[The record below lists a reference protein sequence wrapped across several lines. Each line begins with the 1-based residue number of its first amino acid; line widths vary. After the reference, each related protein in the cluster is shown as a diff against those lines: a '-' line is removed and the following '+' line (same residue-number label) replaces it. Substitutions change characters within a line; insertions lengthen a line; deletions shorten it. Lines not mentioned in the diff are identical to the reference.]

1 MGARHSPPGL
11 PAPLAVAPS
20 LQPSSSSAQQARQ
33 ILADRLRDLRRDTGL
48 SAKELAARAGW
59 ERTKV
64 SKIEHA
70 TRPPSA
76 ADIRAWCQV
85 CGAEG
90 EATDLIAS
98 LNAAEG
104 MWVEWRRMERS
115 GLRRA
120 QEARLPLYERTRQFR
135 AYSCWMVPGLIQAE
149 DYTRAVLRAYQ
160 QRRGLRDDVE
170 AAVAERMRRQ
180 RVLRRDGRTAAF
192 VLEESVLRNGFGGQQ
207 VMSAQLAHLAEV
219 TTWPAVSLGII
230 PASHDRGAAGAAEDF
245 WIYDNEHV
253 NVELISGYLTVTQPV
268 EIAMYAQMF
277 ARLAEIALYGTQ
289 ARDLIASAMPQA
301 ELACHTRAH
310 S

>member
-1 MGARHSPPGL
+1 
-11 PAPLAVAPS
+11 

-33 ILADRLRDLRRDTGL
+33 ILADRLRELRRDTGL
-48 SAKELAARAGW
+48 TAKELAARVGW

-76 ADIRAWCQV
+76 ADIRVWCQA

-90 EATDLIAS
+90 DATDLIAS
-98 LNAAEG
+98 LHAAEG
-104 MWVEWRRMERS
+104 MWIDWRRMERS

-135 AYSCWMVPGLIQAE
+135 AYSSWMVPGLIQTE

-170 AAVAERMRRQ
+170 AAVTERMKRQ

-192 VLEESVLRNGFGGQQ
+192 LVEESVLRNGFGGPD
-207 VMSAQLAHLAEV
+207 VMSAQLSHLAEV
-219 TTWPAVSLGII
+219 TTWPTVSLGII
-230 PASHDRGAAGAAEDF
+230 PDSLDRGAAGTAESF
-245 WIYDNEHV
+245 WIYDNEQV
-253 NVELISGYLTVTQPV
+253 NVELISGYLTVTQPG
-268 EIAMYAQMF
+268 EITMYAQMF
-277 ARLAEIALYGTQ
+277 ARLTEIAIYGRRAQ
-289 ARDLIASAMPQA
+289 NLISSVTP
-301 ELACHTRAH
+301 T

>member
-1 MGARHSPPGL
+1 
-11 PAPLAVAPS
+11 

-48 SAKELAARAGW
+48 TARELALRAGW

-90 EATDLIAS
+90 EVPDLIAS
-98 LNAAEG
+98 LHAAEG
-104 MWVEWRRMERS
+104 MWIEWRRMERS

-170 AAVAERMRRQ
+170 AAVAVRMTRQ

-192 VLEESVLRNGFGGQQ
+192 LLEESVLRNGFGGPQ
-207 VMSAQLAHLAEV
+207 VMSAQLLHLAEV

-230 PASHDRGAAGAAEDF
+230 PASLDRGAAGPAEEF
-245 WIYDNEHV
+245 WIFDNEQV
-253 NVELISGYLTVTQPV
+253 NVELISGYLTVTQPA

-277 ARLAEIALYGTQ
+277 ARIAEVALYGRRAQ
-289 ARDLIASAMPQA
+289 NLISSVMP
-301 ELACHTRAH
+301 
-310 S
+310 SS

>member
-1 MGARHSPPGL
+1 
-11 PAPLAVAPS
+11 

-76 ADIRAWCQV
+76 PDIRTWCQV

-90 EATDLIAS
+90 EAADLIAS
-98 LNAAEG
+98 LHAAEG

-120 QEARLPLYERTRQFR
+120 QEAPLPLYERTRQFR
-135 AYSCWMVPGLIQAE
+135 AYSCWMVPGLIQTE

-170 AAVAERMRRQ
+170 AAVVVRMKRQ

-192 VLEESVLRNGFGGQQ
+192 LLEESVLRNGFGGPQ
-207 VMSAQLAHLAEV
+207 VMSAQLALLAEA
-219 TTWPAVSLGII
+219 TAWPAVSLGLI
-230 PASHDRGAAGAAEDF
+230 PASLDRGAAGAAESF
-245 WIYDNEHV
+245 WIYDNEQA
-253 NVELISGYLTVTQPV
+253 NVELISGYLTVTQPA

-277 ARLAEIALYGTQ
+277 ARFAEIAVYGQ
-289 ARDLIASAMPQA
+289 RARDLITSAMPTA
-301 ELACHTRAH
+301 N
-310 S
+310 

>member
-1 MGARHSPPGL
+1 
-11 PAPLAVAPS
+11 
-20 LQPSSSSAQQARQ
+20 
-33 ILADRLRDLRRDTGL
+33 
-48 SAKELAARAGW
+48 
-59 ERTKV
+59 
-64 SKIEHA
+64 
-70 TRPPSA
+70 
-76 ADIRAWCQV
+76 
-85 CGAEG
+85 
-90 EATDLIAS
+90 
-98 LNAAEG
+98 
-104 MWVEWRRMERS
+104 MERS

-135 AYSCWMVPGLIQAE
+135 AYSCWIVPGLIQAE
-149 DYTRAVLRAYQ
+149 GYTRAVLRAYQ

-170 AAVAERMRRQ
+170 AAVAERVRRQ

-289 ARDLIASAMPQA
+289 ARDLIASAMPPA

>member
-1 MGARHSPPGL
+1 M
-11 PAPLAVAPS
+11 
-20 LQPSSSSAQQARQ
+20 QPSSSSAQQARQ

-48 SAKELAARAGW
+48 TAKELAARAGW

-76 ADIRAWCQV
+76 ADIRTWCRA

-98 LNAAEG
+98 LHAAEG
-104 MWVEWRRMERS
+104 MWIEWRRMERS

-120 QEARLPLYERTRQFR
+120 QEARLPLYERTTQFR
-135 AYSCWMVPGLIQAE
+135 AYSGWMVPGLIQTE

-170 AAVAERMRRQ
+170 SAVTERMKRQ

-192 VLEESVLRNGFGGQQ
+192 LLEESVLRNGFGGPE
-207 VMSAQLAHLAEV
+207 VMGAQLSHLAEV
-219 TTWPAVSLGII
+219 ITWPTISLGII
-230 PASHDRGAAGAAEDF
+230 PDSLDRGAAGAAESF
-245 WIYDNEHV
+245 WIYDNEQV
-253 NVELISGYLTVTQPV
+253 NVELISGYLTVTQPA

-277 ARLAEIALYGTQ
+277 ARLAEIAVYGRRAQ
-289 ARDLIASAMPQA
+289 DLISSATPAS
-301 ELACHTRAH
+301 
-310 S
+310 

>member
-1 MGARHSPPGL
+1 M
-11 PAPLAVAPS
+11 
-20 LQPSSSSAQQARQ
+20 QPSSSSAQQARE

-48 SAKELAARAGW
+48 TAIELAARAGW

-70 TRPPSA
+70 IRPPSA

-98 LNAAEG
+98 LHAAEG
-104 MWVEWRRMERS
+104 MWIEWRRMERS

-135 AYSCWMVPGLIQAE
+135 AYSSWMVPGLIQTE
-149 DYTRAVLRAYQ
+149 DYTRAVLCAYQ

-170 AAVAERMRRQ
+170 AAVAERMNRQ

-192 VLEESVLRNGFGGQQ
+192 LLELSVLRNGFGGPQ

-219 TTWPAVSLGII
+219 TTWPTVSLGII
-230 PASHDRGAAGAAEDF
+230 PASPDRGTAGAAEDF
-245 WIYDNEHV
+245 WIFDNEQA

-268 EIAMYAQMF
+268 EIAMYAEMF
-277 ARLAEIALYGTQ
+277 ARLAEIAVYGRR
-289 ARDLIASAMPQA
+289 ARDLISSVMP
-301 ELACHTRAH
+301 T

>member
-1 MGARHSPPGL
+1 M
-11 PAPLAVAPS
+11 
-20 LQPSSSSAQQARQ
+20 QPSSSSAQQARQ
-33 ILADRLRDLRRDTGL
+33 ILADRLRELRLDAGL
-48 SAKELAARAGW
+48 TARELAARAGW

-76 ADIRAWCQV
+76 EAIRTWCQV
-85 CGAEG
+85 CDAES
-90 EATDLIAS
+90 EAPDLIAS
-98 LNAAEG
+98 LRAAEG

-135 AYSCWMVPGLIQAE
+135 AYSCWMVPGLIQTE

-192 VLEESVLRNGFGGQQ
+192 LLEESVLRNGFGGPQ

-230 PASHDRGAAGAAEDF
+230 PASLIAALAGAAEDF
-245 WIYDNEHV
+245 WILRQRARQRRADLRVPDRHPARRDRHV
-253 NVELISGYLTVTQPV
+253 RADVRPSC
-268 EIAMYAQMF
+268 
-277 ARLAEIALYGTQ
+277 
-289 ARDLIASAMPQA
+289 RDRPLRHAGPGSHLLGDADG
-301 ELACHTRAH
+301 LN
-310 S
+310 

>member
-1 MGARHSPPGL
+1 M
-11 PAPLAVAPS
+11 
-20 LQPSSSSAQQARQ
+20 QPSSSSAQQARQ

-48 SAKELAARAGW
+48 TARDLAARAGW

-76 ADIRAWCQV
+76 ADIRTWCQV

-98 LNAAEG
+98 LHAAEG
-104 MWVEWRRMERS
+104 MWIEWRRMERS

-149 DYTRAVLRAYQ
+149 GYTRAVLRAYQ

-170 AAVAERMRRQ
+170 AAVAVRMKRQ

-192 VLEESVLRNGFGGQQ
+192 LLEESVLRNGFGGPQ

-230 PASHDRGAAGAAEDF
+230 PASLDRGTAGPAEDF
-245 WIYDNEHV
+245 WIFDNEQV
-253 NVELISGYLTVTQPV
+253 NVELVSGYLTVTQPA

-277 ARLAEIALYGTQ
+277 ANFAEMALYGRRAQ
-289 ARDLIASAMPQA
+289 DLISSVMPAS
-301 ELACHTRAH
+301 
-310 S
+310 